1 MGGTKYIESHIK
13 HIDGKK
19 YVGIDD
25 AYDAADLEMR
35 DLA

>member
-13 HIDGKK
+13 HIDDKE
-19 YVGIDD
+19 YVEIDD
-25 AYDAADLEMR
+25 AYDAVDLEMI